1 MLKGCQSVRAE
12 LIFTPTQVAS
22 YDFIL
27 PITLNNLPAPT
38 PAPTPMPR
46 TPFSSS
52 TTLAADFGRAAKL
65 ASATGTLVGAEES
78 VDGGKRRRSPK
89 SRSSD
94 AGGSGSG
101 SGFGSGSGS
110 GGDAGSSAGRSGT
123 ITGAHES
130 GTLSGAGPVESEPG
144 ERVTPKRR
152 IVATALR
159 QPLEISASSLDFLL
173 PATFIKKLEKH
184 GPEAYAKILTKV
196 PVYQT
201 LLEHTLYLY
210 STSNQYRY
218 MNNKLFL
225 ENSRYMYIYS
235 LQ

>member
-1 MLKGCQSVRAE
+1 MLVEEVALIHDTSARSYSIMLKGCQSVRAE
-12 LIFTPTQVAS
+12 LIFTPTQVAA

-52 TTLAADFGRAAKL
+52 TTQAADIGRAKKL

-94 AGGSGSG
+94 AGGL
-101 SGFGSGSGS
+101 GSGSGS
-110 GGDAGSSAGRSGT
+110 GSGDDAGSSGGRSGT
-123 ITGAHES
+123 ISGAHES

-196 PVYQT
+196 PCYRT
-201 LLEHTLYLY
+201 LLENTNTLYFIQLI
-210 STSNQYRY
+210 
-218 MNNKLFL
+218 K
-225 ENSRYMYIYS
+225 
-235 LQ
+235 